1 MVTYKY
7 AREVE
12 GRVNTLLAEGKV
24 AEARMQ
30 ALNITGGGPGAQNV
44 QRRVFEYVN
53 AASNQEQAV
62 RNAEEARR
70 RAEEGGGGPPPPPGG
85 GGGGGTTGSTAEDLY
100 YDALRADLA
109 ARRAAER
116 EGAKSFLRGLLETYG
131 LSSLS
136 GEVDRLVGETTNEL
150 VIAQRLRETQQYKD
164 RFKGLLGLQQR
175 GVTDIRNEAEYLN
188 LESQYRQVF
197 REAGLRDYLGTS
209 GTQSEYDSIAKIV
222 GDFSL
227 SVNEV
232 RDRVTDAQ
240 RVVAETPQEVRDS
253 LQRFYGI
260 DPSLLTQYVLD
271 PENTTTEI
279 QRRANAAI
287 VGGYAERAGLEFGA
301 GVSERIGE
309 FLGGER
315 DIRGT
320 QIEPQL
326 TEIADIQ
333 RSTQRLAEI
342 EQGDLSAETS
352 ALSALNLD
360 EGARRR
366 VRTLQ
371 SRERARF
378 GGRSAITTGSLS
390 EGPSI

>member
-1 MVTYKY
+1 MATPAERV
-7 AREVE
+7 RE
-12 GRVNTLLAEGKV
+12 RLRL
-24 AEARMQ
+24 
-30 ALNITGGGPGAQNV
+30 
-44 QRRVFEYVN
+44 
-53 AASNQEQAV
+53 
-62 RNAEEARR
+62 AEEAARQGNVQAAANYAQAAANIR
-70 RAEEGGGGPPPPPGG
+70 GSGQARVQAVADQYRAAVPSVRDISSRIPEGGMEIPAPAGG
-85 GGGGGTTGSTAEDLY
+85 GDTIPEDTGPSAEDLY

-271 PENTTTEI
+271 PDNTTTEI

-360 EGARRR
+360 EGARER

-378 GGRSAITTGSLS
+378 RGRSAITTGSLS
-390 EGPSI
+390 QGPSI

>member
-1 MVTYKY
+1 
-7 AREVE
+7 
-12 GRVNTLLAEGKV
+12 
-24 AEARMQ
+24 
-30 ALNITGGGPGAQNV
+30 
-44 QRRVFEYVN
+44 
-53 AASNQEQAV
+53 
-62 RNAEEARR
+62 
-70 RAEEGGGGPPPPPGG
+70 
-85 GGGGGTTGSTAEDLY
+85 
-100 YDALRADLA
+100 
-109 ARRAAER
+109 
-116 EGAKSFLRGLLETYG
+116 
-131 LSSLS
+131 
-136 GEVDRLVGETTNEL
+136 VGETTNEL
-150 VIAQRLRETQQYKD
+150 VIAQRLRETQQYRD

-175 GVTDIRNEAEYLN
+175 GIPDIRNEAEYLN

-209 GTQSEYDSIAKIV
+209 GTQSEYDSIARLV
-222 GDFSL
+222 SDFSL

-253 LQRFYGI
+253 LQRFYNI
-260 DPSLLTQYVLD
+260 DPATLTQYVLD
-271 PENTTTEI
+271 PQRTTSEI

-287 VGGYAERAGLEFGA
+287 VGGYAARAGLDLGA

-342 EQGDLSAETS
+342 EQGELSAETS
-352 ALSALNLD
+352 ALAALDLD
-360 EGARRR
+360 REARER

-378 GGRSAITTGSLS
+378 SGRAGITTGSLS
-390 EGPSI
+390 AGPST

>member
-1 MVTYKY
+1 MALTAAQRAQRNQQIADAQAAIQRGETITAQNIVNNLVGANVGG
-7 AREVE
+7 AREALQTAIGNIQPTSVE
-12 GRVNTLLAEGKV
+12 APIVP
-24 AEARMQ
+24 
-30 ALNITGGGPGAQNV
+30 ITPQ
-44 QRRVFEYVN
+44 
-53 AASNQEQAV
+53 
-62 RNAEEARR
+62 
-70 RAEEGGGGPPPPPGG
+70 GG
-85 GGGGGTTGSTAEDLY
+85 GGGGDNSGGTSAYEQEM
-100 YDALRADLA
+100 LRRDQA
-109 ARRAAER
+109 ARDEAARQER
-116 EGAKSFLRGLLETYG
+116 ETASSFLRGVLEQYNMGSLLGQVEG
-131 LSSLS
+131 LINQW
-136 GEVDRLVGETTNEL
+136 GRNVD
-150 VIAQRLRETQQYKD
+150 VIAEKLRQTPEYRT
-164 RFKGLLGLQQR
+164 RFKGLVTLQER
-175 GVTDIRNEAEYLN
+175 GIPDVRNEAEYLD
-188 LESQYRQVF
+188 LESRYRGVF

-209 GTQSEYDSIAKIV
+209 GTQSEYDAIARIV

-227 SVNEV
+227 SVDEV
-232 RDRVTDAQ
+232 RERVTDAQ

-271 PENTTTEI
+271 PQNTMTQI

-287 VGGYAERAGLEFGA
+287 VGGFAQRAGLEFGA

-315 DIRGT
+315 NLQGT

-333 RSTQRLAEI
+333 QSTQRLAEI
-342 EQGDLSAETS
+342 EQSELSAETS

-360 EGARRR
+360 REARDR

-378 GGRSAITTGSLS
+378 SGRSGITTGSLAG
-390 EGPSI
+390 GPSV

>member
-1 MVTYKY
+1 VALTKAQRERINERLGMARALAETNPVAAQNY
-7 AREVE
+7 AQAAANIAARSGTAQNQAAVNRAMNEI
-12 GRVNTLLAEGKV
+12 RSVNTAPGFYGDPAPTATPTPTPETDTD
-24 AEARMQ
+24 
-30 ALNITGGGPGAQNV
+30 TGGGDTTPADTGPSQ
-44 QRRVFEYVN
+44 EELN
-53 AASNQEQAV
+53 AR
-62 RNAEEARR
+62 RNAV
-70 RAEEGGGGPPPPPGG
+70 
-85 GGGGGTTGSTAEDLY
+85 DML
-100 YDALRADLA
+100 ADRLA
-109 ARRAAER
+109 QW
-116 EGAKSFLRGLLETYG
+116 GISG
-131 LSSLS
+131 LSGMLN
-136 GEVDRLVGETTNEL
+136 DLVVEFGPESVSTIMARVRQTD
-150 VIAQRLRETQQYKD
+150 QYKQ
-164 RFKGLLGLQQR
+164 RFKGLLDLR
-175 GVTDIRNEAEYLN
+175 GRGIMDIPDEGSYLR
-188 LESQYRQVF
+188 LERDYRQVF
-197 REAGLRDYLGTS
+197 REAGLRDYLGTPGS
-209 GTQSEYDSIAKIV
+209 QSEYDAIARIV

-260 DPSLLTQYVLD
+260 DPTLLTQYVLD
-271 PENTTTEI
+271 PDNTTTEI

-342 EQGDLSAETS
+342 EQGELSAETS

-390 EGPSI
+390 EGPGI